1 MAANSKKSLNGDGH
15 NKIYKHQWR
24 THVYGLP
31 MSAKTL
37 MEDICEKK
45 FGWHFVPHKDMDY
58 RSDSWYEK
66 HHSDSWYEKQT
77 LVISFESKT
86 DLITSKLNITL

>member
-1 MAANSKKSLNGDGH
+1 MAANSKRPLNGNGY

-58 RSDSWYEK
+58 
-66 HHSDSWYEKQT
+66 HSDSWYEKQT

-86 DLITSKLNITL
+86 DLIASKLNITL